1 MIGIRR
7 ARDDEASILADI
19 GLSAWKRAVAGL
31 GASPEMER
39 RAANAFTGFVREA
52 WRMIT
57 VVERNGRPA
66 GWAAREAA
74 NEVISDFWIDPA
86 FARQG
91 LGAALLALIEKD
103 IRRQGFDSVSLQ
115 THARNEP
122 AIAFFKRNG
131 YRVQW
136 LSVVYAPKLD
146 RDIESV
152 GLSKQLEDGRD
163 VELYGPG
170 SML

>member
-1 MIGIRR
+1 MI
-7 ARDDEASILADI
+7 
-19 GLSAWKRAVAGL
+19 K
-31 GASPEMER
+31 
-39 RAANAFTGFVREA
+39 
-52 WRMIT
+52 
-57 VVERNGRPA
+57 
-66 GWAAREAA
+66 
-74 NEVISDFWIDPA
+74 
-86 FARQG
+86 
-91 LGAALLALIEKD
+91 KD
-103 IRRQGFDSVSLQ
+103 IRRQGFDSVGLQ

-131 YRVQW
+131 YRVRW